1 MGVLNV
7 TPDSFSDGGCW
18 LDPTD
23 AVRHGLDLTAQGADL
38 IDVGGES
45 TRPGSQRVPV
55 EVEQQRIL
63 PVVRPLVEAGVT
75 LSIDTM
81 NAATALATAQAGA
94 VYINDVSAGLADP
107 DMFDAV
113 SDTDARLILSHWRGL
128 LSPGHAPAHYDDVL
142 GEVLA
147 ELEQRVEAA
156 RAAGIDDSRLI
167 LDPGLGFS
175 KNAEHNWQII
185 NGFDRLLAFGL
196 PVMIGASR
204 KRFVGR
210 LLPAALREPDADPA
224 AVLRAKDAATAA
236 ISALMAHRGVW
247 GFRVHDVAATAAAL
261 AAAERFEPTEGEHR

>member
-7 TPDSFSDGGCW
+7 TPDSFSDGGRW
-18 LDPTD
+18 LDPAE

-45 TRPGSQRVPV
+45 TRPGSRRVPV

-63 PVVRPLVEAGVT
+63 PVVRPLVAAGVS

-94 VYINDVSAGLADP
+94 AYVNDVSAGLADP
-107 DMFDAV
+107 DMLDAV
-113 SDTDARLILSHWRGL
+113 SDTEAGLILSHWRGL
-128 LSPGHAPAHYDDVL
+128 LTPGRAPAHYDDVV

-147 ELEQRVEAA
+147 ELELRVEAA
-156 RAAGIDDSRLI
+156 RAAGIDDSRLV

-185 NGFDRLLAFGL
+185 NGFARLLTLGL

-204 KRFVGR
+204 KRFIGR
-210 LLPAALREPDADPA
+210 LLPAALREPDADPET
-224 AVLRAKDAATAA
+224 VLRAKDAATAA

-247 GFRVHDVAATAAAL
+247 GFRVHDVASTAAAL
-261 AAAERFEPTEGEHR
+261 AAAGLFEPTEGESR